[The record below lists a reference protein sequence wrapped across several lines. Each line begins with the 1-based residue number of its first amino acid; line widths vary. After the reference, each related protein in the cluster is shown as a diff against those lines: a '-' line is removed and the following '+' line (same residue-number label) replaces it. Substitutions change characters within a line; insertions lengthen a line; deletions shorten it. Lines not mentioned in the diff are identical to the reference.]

1 MWAPEFWTDANP
13 KNRTHRA
20 AMELGLLVHDE
31 VSVDDIVDIERKE
44 IVDWVA
50 AMVGSDAVW
59 RQPRMSLRKVLK
71 AYKAFVK
78 ATGHPKVNGRRVE
91 ISFERARLLAGGTG
105 AEWRQIV
112 VSASGAY
119 PSNGSEDRYLYH
131 QPVKDAHLW
140 LVRPKL
146 WWRGWTWDGNA
157 FSAAHRVVVLTTEML
172 PTAVMKASDKL
183 WRIFSLETPNLPR
196 DEIQVILR
204 KGVTGANMMKTCAE
218 VRDDLEADL
227 QRPVS
232 IVSNKVKELTA
243 TQSHVSARGSN
254 HYRGQVVLQ
263 SMGFLA
269 PEEHEK
275 MLVLNSYTKRDDCVL
290 LRHLDT
296 LNQTAGRNLGFRKQ
310 DGAHHFLIAHPRL
323 FIHIAAEG
331 GFSYS
336 RYDLV
341 ALLDAKKRWKLR
353 AQRKTT
359 QADDLGLLL

>member
-1 MWAPEFWTDANP
+1 
-13 KNRTHRA
+13 
-20 AMELGLLVHDE
+20 
-31 VSVDDIVDIERKE
+31 
-44 IVDWVA
+44 
-50 AMVGSDAVW
+50 
-59 RQPRMSLRKVLK
+59 
-71 AYKAFVK
+71 
-78 ATGHPKVNGRRVE
+78 
-91 ISFERARLLAGGTG
+91 
-105 AEWRQIV
+105 V

-119 PSNGSEDRYLYH
+119 PANGSEEHGSEERDLYH
-131 QPVKDAHLW
+131 QPVKDAHHW

-146 WWRGWTWDGNA
+146 WWRGWTWDGSA

-204 KGVTGANMMKTCAE
+204 KGVTGANMMKTCAQ

-227 QRPVS
+227 KRPVS

-254 HYRGQVVLQ
+254 QYRGQVVLQ

-275 MLVLNSYTKRDDCVL
+275 MLVLNGYTTRDDCVL

-296 LNQTAGRNLGFRKQ
+296 LNKRRAGTLVSVSRTAHTTFSSRTRGSSSTSRPKGVSAIPAMILWPCSMR
-310 DGAHHFLIAHPRL
+310 RS
-323 FIHIAAEG
+323 G
-331 GFSYS
+331 GS
-336 RYDLV
+336 
-341 ALLDAKKRWKLR
+341 
-353 AQRKTT
+353 
-359 QADDLGLLL
+359 